1 MKSYIICSKHNESKL
16 EINNLNV
23 KKILKVG
30 KLSGTFLNNL
40 WVKEEIIMEFRWYSK
55 LNDNEQNF
63 REATKAVPR

>member
-1 MKSYIICSKHNESKL
+1 M
-16 EINNLNV
+16 V